1 MTNEVNY
8 NVQLESWYSPAEI
21 IRRYEMLRDGYGD
34 EILSKGEFKR
44 AREMFC
50 GAITLLG
57 AYVLSQEN
65 VYFLQGN
72 NQSTSPDVMA
82 AKQRERDGAPIL
94 AEVSQLEIVEMN
106 DYYPGN
112 DVVEFLKNTKLSP
125 KKGYNEHTLIVCVV
139 NKQIPVD
146 RKEIARKLAEI
157 KPAIKPYIYITGRI
171 GEPEQE
177 EFSIF
182 TPYPRPTKIVLYKI
196 PDVIGAYSIPPRIRF
211 NLGMADKISYEK
223 AELEPVN
230 TYDIFGLHQ
239 ALIEKKYKK
248 PTSS

>member
-1 MTNEVNY
+1 MNNEVNY
-8 NVQLESWYSPAEI
+8 NVQIESWYSPAEI

-34 EILSKGEFKR
+34 EVLTKREFKR
-44 AREMFC
+44 AKEMFC

-72 NQSTSPDVMA
+72 NQSESPDVMA
-82 AKQRERDGAPIL
+82 AKQTERSGAPIL
-94 AEVSQLEIVEMN
+94 AEISQLEIVEMN
-106 DYYPGN
+106 DHYSGN
-112 DVVEFLKNTKLSP
+112 DVVEFLKSTKLST
-125 KKGYNEHTLIVCVV
+125 KKGYSEQTLIVCVV

-157 KPAIKPYIYITGRI
+157 TPAIKPYIYVTGRV
-171 GEPEQE
+171 GVPEQE

-196 PDVIGAYSIPPRIRF
+196 ADVIAAYSIPPRIRF

-223 AELEPVN
+223 AEIEPVN
-230 TYDIFGLHQ
+230 TYDIFGLNQ
-239 ALIEKKYKK
+239 TLIEKKYKRQK
-248 PTSS
+248 